1 MRPDCCSRAVWCG
14 GTIVLRLP
22 ANNASDDN
30 AKAVAAQ
37 ARAQLPEAGW
47 EIRSR
52 SNASPRLE
60 RNVERFTQFLTIV
73 GLTALLVGGVGV
85 GNAVK
90 SHLDRRRDTIA
101 TMKALG
107 ASGRRIFAIYLTQV
121 VLLAIA
127 GGIAGAVVGAAL
139 PFLIRWTFG
148 AIIPLPIVP
157 ALHPGELVLAI
168 VYGVLTALA
177 FALWPLGRA
186 HDVPVGA
193 LFRDMVAPQLRW
205 PRKRYVALTALAVV
219 VLAALAV
226 LLAYDRRVAVIYV
239 GTAAAVFVLLRVVAA
254 LLMMVARRLPRPH
267 SAGLRMAIANIY
279 RPSALTPTIVLS
291 LGLGITLLVT
301 VIEID
306 GNLRRQFSNEL
317 PARAPSFYFLDI
329 PADQTKRFRN
339 LHPRSCAVGNA

>member
-1 MRPDCCSRAVWCG
+1 MPSEPDKLAGGIGFGPRLLVSEDALRATGLLQPGSLVRWHYR
-14 GTIVLRLP
+14 LRLP
-22 ANNASDDN
+22 ANNATDDT

-52 SNASPRLE
+52 SNASPQLE
-60 RNVERFTQFLTIV
+60 RNVERFTQFLTLV

-107 ASGRRIFAIYLTQV
+107 ATGRRVFAIYLTQV

-139 PFLIRWTFG
+139 PFLISWTFG

-157 ALHPGELVLAI
+157 ALHPGELALAL
-168 VYGVLTALA
+168 VYGLLTALA

-193 LFRDMVAPQLRW
+193 LFRDMVAP
-205 PRKRYVALTALAVV
+205 ATALAAQT
-219 VLAALAV
+219 LCRAHGSRG
-226 LLAYDRRVAVIYV
+226 RRS
-239 GTAAAVFVLLRVVAA
+239 RR
-254 LLMMVARRLPRPH
+254 ARRA
-267 SAGLRMAIANIY
+267 AGL
-279 RPSALTPTIVLS
+279 
-291 LGLGITLLVT
+291 
-301 VIEID
+301 
-306 GNLRRQFSNEL
+306 
-317 PARAPSFYFLDI
+317 
-329 PADQTKRFRN
+329 
-339 LHPRSCAVGNA
+339 